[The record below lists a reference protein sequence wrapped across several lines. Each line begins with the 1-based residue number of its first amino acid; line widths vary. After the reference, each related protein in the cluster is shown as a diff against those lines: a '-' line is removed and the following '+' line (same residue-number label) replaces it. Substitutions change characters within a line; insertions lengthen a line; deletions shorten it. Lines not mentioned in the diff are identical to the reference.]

1 MLSVCPS
8 IFPTCMAWTSM
19 THYFTESTKSDQ
31 YTDQTFKIILS
42 TIRCFGFMVH
52 GMHFYPRINL
62 IFYFSTPCQSTK
74 TNKWLM
80 KQSVCYSDAIFYC
93 YLQCSLKMI
102 ELVMG
107 RGLRTI
113 NIQSGILNFE
123 YFNVYYALIY
133 RSRFINLSFYE
144 ISTYIMSKKTD

>member
-1 MLSVCPS
+1 
-8 IFPTCMAWTSM
+8 
-19 THYFTESTKSDQ
+19 
-31 YTDQTFKIILS
+31 
-42 TIRCFGFMVH
+42 
-52 GMHFYPRINL
+52 
-62 IFYFSTPCQSTK
+62 
-74 TNKWLM
+74 M